1 MIHPLVAQLFFT
13 REEWLRAIEGVSSTD
28 AVKHLGP
35 MNCISWLVG
44 HLAWHEQR
52 YWLELSQGKT
62 PYPELNTRF
71 AYGSPRS
78 SPSLTEVQKIWLE
91 VTGLCTPYLDPLT
104 SADLQEELLRHG
116 KVVGQNLGSAML
128 RLTYHYWYHIGE
140 VLAIRQLLGHR
151 NLPEFVGDIEQ
162 RAPYRSEYCE

>member
-1 MIHPLVAQLFFT
+1 MIHPLVAQLYFT
-13 REEWLRAIEGVSSTD
+13 RDEWLRGLDGVTEAD

-44 HLAWHEQR
+44 HLAWHEQK
-52 YWLELSQGKT
+52 YWLELAQGMK
-62 PYPELNTRF
+62 PFPDLNTRF
-71 AYGSPRS
+71 AYS
-78 SPSLTEVQKIWLE
+78 SPGSTPSQTEVLNKWLE
-91 VTGLCTPYLDPLT
+91 VTRLSRPYLDTLT

-128 RLTYHYWYHIGE
+128 RVIYHYWYHIGE
-140 VLAIRQLLGHR
+140 IQAIRQLLGHR
-151 NLPEFVGDIEQ
+151 NLPEFVGEIEQ